1 MAAFSRWLAGEGRL
15 ARPGRT
21 VSLGRE
27 KVAGLVMG
35 AAVGV
40 LFAGT
45 GVFTKEVGD
54 RFAVY
59 GLGGLSP
66 YC

>member
-1 MAAFSRWLAGEGRL
+1 
-15 ARPGRT
+15 
-21 VSLGRE
+21 
-27 KVAGLVMG
+27 MG